1 METLI
6 EEVTKEIKSNIEA
19 LPYWQQEAA
28 YRLIKEAILLAYK
41 QGREDQRYASEGP
54 LISAY
59 E

>member
-6 EEVTKEIKSNIEA
+6 EEVTNEVKSKIDS
-19 LPYWQQEAA
+19 LPYWQQEVT

-41 QGREDQRYASEGP
+41 QGRDDQRYASEGP
-54 LISAY
+54 LISMY